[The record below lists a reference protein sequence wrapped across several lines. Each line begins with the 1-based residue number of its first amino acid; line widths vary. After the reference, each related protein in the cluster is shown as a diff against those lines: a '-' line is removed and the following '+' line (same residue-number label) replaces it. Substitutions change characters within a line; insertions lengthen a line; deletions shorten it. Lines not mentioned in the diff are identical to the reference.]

1 MSTVGTRRGKGLLAR
16 KRGTTQLFNADGTA
30 SAVTVLEAGPCTV
43 LDLRTE
49 ERDGYRAARIAFE
62 QLDRRRATRPVAGE
76 YKARGLEPHRRI
88 IEIKDF
94 SDVESGQELR
104 ADLFQEGELVDVTG
118 TSKGKGFQGMVKRHN
133 FGRGPESH
141 GSMNVRQPGSIGAT
155 NAARVV
161 KGLRMAGHMG
171 AATKTVQAL
180 RVVRV
185 DLERNLLLVHGSVPG
200 ARGEVVVVRGS
211 VKQRAPE
218 DSADSARRG
227 SRGKATR

>member
-1 MSTVGTRRGKGLLAR
+1 VSSQNRKGLVAR
-16 KRGTTQLFNADGTA
+16 KRGTTQLFNPDGTV

-49 ERDGYRAARIAFE
+49 ERDGYQAARVAFE
-62 QLDRRRATRPVAGE
+62 PVDRRRLSKPVAGE
-76 YKARGLEPHRRI
+76 YRARSIDAHDRI
-88 IEIKDF
+88 VEFRDF
-94 SDVESGQELR
+94 SGVESGQELK
-104 ADLFQEGELVDVTG
+104 ADLFAEGELVDVTG

-141 GSMNVRQPGSIGAT
+141 GSMNVRKAGSIGAT

-161 KGLRMAGHMG
+161 RGLRMAGHMG
-171 AATKTVQAL
+171 AATRTVQAL

-185 DLERNLLLVHGSVPG
+185 DPERNLLLVHGSVPG

-211 VKQRAPE
+211 VKQRTAQ
-218 DSADSARRG
+218 
-227 SRGKATR
+227 